1 MAVVSSTAFAGMPKC
16 VSRVVLGM
24 ATEEEVAQNLRTVKD
39 SVAVPLALFHKAQ
52 QDGLLEAEIAL
63 PTE

>member
-1 MAVVSSTAFAGMPKC
+1 MPKC

-24 ATEEEVAQNLRTVKD
+24 ATEEEVAQNLRTVED